1 MAIQKRLQEG
11 QAAALSSLSSYQTVW
26 KTFANQ
32 SELERDTFVHDVFPN
47 GFLWGTSTGSFS
59 VEGGWAEDGKGES
72 IWDRFGHQNHVHM
85 NQTAN
90 VACDSYHKTDYDV
103 YLLRGLQSK
112 LYKFSISWARI
123 FPTGIRDSFS
133 LQGVNYYNKLINSLL
148 DSNIEPMVTLF
159 HWDLPQALQDLGGW
173 QNESIIDIFANYA
186 DFCFATFGDRVKLWI
201 TFHEPWV
208 ISYAGYGTGQHPP
221 GIADPG
227 VVAHSII
234 KAHAKAWHVYDDKYR
249 SQQRGKVGIVLNS
262 DWAEPKTPT
271 SSEDVKAAERYMQ
284 FMLGWFAHPIFV
296 NGDYPDILKSQIQQK
311 NQQCVSAAILLPSFS
326 EEEKSLVKG
335 TADFFGLSHY
345 TSRLISTAA
354 NDSCVPEYEK
364 IGNFSQHVDPSWPQT
379 ASSWI
384 RVVPWGLRRLL
395 KFISQE
401 YTGTG
406 IPIYIAGNGVPTNDG
421 GDVINDTKRMEYFR
435 LYINEALKAIKL
447 DAVDVQTYIARS
459 LIDGFEGPMGYS
471 QLFGLHHVNFEDGN
485 RQRTPKESAYFFSN
499 VIEKNGFPSEVVGR
513 SFPSMTCDSP
523 PPPRLLSLP
532 ASEWDYVHKSLFLLW
547 FWWNRL
553 TWLPLWF

>member
-1 MAIQKRLQEG
+1 MTSIFFFFFY
-11 QAAALSSLSSYQTVW
+11 SLVPIW
-26 KTFANQ
+26 KIC
-32 SELERDTFVHDVFPN
+32 
-47 GFLWGTSTGSFS
+47 

-227 VVAHSII
+227 VAHSII

-499 VIEKNGFPSEVVGR
+499 VIEKNGFPIR
-513 SFPSMTCDSP
+513 P
-523 PPPRLLSLP
+523 
-532 ASEWDYVHKSLFLLW
+532 K
-547 FWWNRL
+547 
-553 TWLPLWF
+553 

>member
-1 MAIQKRLQEG
+1 QDKGLAMGYDVNEFLNYSPIHAISPYLENMAIQKRLQEG

-227 VVAHSII
+227 VASFKVAHSII

-296 NGDYPDILKSQIQQK
+296 NGDYPDILKSQIH
-311 NQQCVSAAILLPSFS
+311 
-326 EEEKSLVKG
+326 EEEKPEEEL
-335 TADFFGLSHY
+335 
-345 TSRLISTAA
+345 
-354 NDSCVPEYEK
+354 CV
-364 IGNFSQHVDPSWPQT
+364 S
-379 ASSWI
+379 
-384 RVVPWGLRRLL
+384 
-395 KFISQE
+395 
-401 YTGTG
+401 
-406 IPIYIAGNGVPTNDG
+406 
-421 GDVINDTKRMEYFR
+421 
-435 LYINEALKAIKL
+435 
-447 DAVDVQTYIARS
+447 
-459 LIDGFEGPMGYS
+459 
-471 QLFGLHHVNFEDGN
+471 
-485 RQRTPKESAYFFSN
+485 
-499 VIEKNGFPSEVVGR
+499 
-513 SFPSMTCDSP
+513 
-523 PPPRLLSLP
+523 
-532 ASEWDYVHKSLFLLW
+532 
-547 FWWNRL
+547 
-553 TWLPLWF
+553 